1 MSIIALGSPPQSQ
14 GHHVFTLAK
23 NRLSHSPRPGGC
35 IRLLNWPQSPAGT
48 SPTFSPASPQIAMP
62 PEKYRVAIIG
72 RTGKGN
78 YGHGLDTVWVNH
90 PRAEIVGVAD
100 EDEAGRAAA
109 QKRLH
114 APAAF
119 ADYKE
124 MLAKTKPHIVS
135 VAPRF
140 PDCHRDMVLAC
151 AGYGASM
158 FLEKPVSR
166 SLSEADEMVAAC
178 DRHHVQV
185 AIAHQTVYSPRV
197 KMAKKLIADGVIGDL
212 LELNGFGKCDRR
224 GGGEDLMVL
233 GTHTFD
239 LMRFLAGNPR
249 WAFAR
254 ISMNAGRPAVAGDVK
269 QAGENIGPVVGDHI
283 VAQYGFPGNAVA
295 RFTTHQPRPGA
306 GSKYWLEVRGT
317 KGVIQLGY
325 GIQPPAYLCAEPTW
339 MTGKGAQWQPITAA
353 GLGVEEKPLPPEYA
367 ALNGN
372 RFIADDLIAAIEE
385 DREPQDCLR
394 DGVAALEM
402 IMAVYESFR
411 LGQPVNLPL
420 KNRKHPLTML

>member
-1 MSIIALGSPPQSQ
+1 MAALGGHNHLHNHSGLPSPVSR
-14 GHHVFTLAK
+14 VTM
-23 NRLSHSPRPGGC
+23 
-35 IRLLNWPQSPAGT
+35 PA
-48 SPTFSPASPQIAMP
+48 
-62 PEKYRVAIIG
+62 EKYRVAIIG

-100 EDEAGRAAA
+100 ENEAGRAAA
-109 QKRLH
+109 QKRLN

-124 MLAKTKPHIVS
+124 MLAKTKPRIVS

-151 AGYGASM
+151 AEHGASM
-158 FLEKPVSR
+158 FLEKPVAR
-166 SLSEADEMVAAC
+166 FLSEADEMVAAC

-185 AIAHQTVYSPRV
+185 AVAHQTVYSPRV
-197 KMAKKLIADGVIGDL
+197 KMAKQLIADGAIGDL

-239 LMRFLAGNPR
+239 LMRFLAGNPQ

-254 ISMNAGRPAVAGDVK
+254 ISMNREGHTTRPAVAGDVRP
-269 QAGENIGPVVGDHI
+269 AGESIGPVVGDHI
-283 VAQYGFPGNAVA
+283 VAQYGFPGYAVA
-295 RFTTHQPRPGA
+295 RFTTHKPRPGA
-306 GSKYWLEVRGT
+306 GSKYWVEVRGT

-325 GIQPPAYLCAEPTW
+325 GIQPTAYLCAEPTW
-339 MTGKGAQWQPITAA
+339 MTGKGAKWQPITSA

-385 DREPQDCLR
+385 DRKPHDSIH

-411 LGQPVNLPL
+411 LGKPVDLPL
-420 KNRKHPLTML
+420 PNRKHPLTML